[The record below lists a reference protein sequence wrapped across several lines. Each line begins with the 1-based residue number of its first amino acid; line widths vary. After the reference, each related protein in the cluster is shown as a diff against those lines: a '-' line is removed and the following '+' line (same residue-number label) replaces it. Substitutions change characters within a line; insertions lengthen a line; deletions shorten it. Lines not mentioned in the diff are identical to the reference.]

1 MDKTTEFRLGN
12 IVIFSGEYRKIESI
26 CEDSIILDGC
36 RHLVSDIGPVNLD
49 RQVLLLCGFK
59 PYYKLFEYP
68 QKRFFPFLL
77 KAKDNGAGYNLLLD
91 YRPVTCMDFVCLH
104 QLQNLFFAFTGE
116 ELPLSTDSL
125 EGGRNSI
132 DTQSQYTIY

>member
-1 MDKTTEFRLGN
+1 MEFRLGN
-12 IVIFSGEYRKIESI
+12 IVIFSGEYRKIESVGK
-26 CEDSIILDGC
+26 DGVILDGWS
-36 RHLVSDIGPVNLD
+36 HPVTDIGLVSLD
-49 RQVLLLCGFK
+49 REVLLLCGFK
-59 PYYKLFEYP
+59 PYYKSFEYP

-91 YRPVTCMDFVCLH
+91 YRPVTCMDFVYLH

-116 ELPLSTDSL
+116 ELPVSTDSL
-125 EGGRNSI
+125 EGGRNST